1 MTKKVVLATKNS
13 HKIEEILAILGDIPG
28 IEWLTYREI
37 HFSDVEEVGE
47 TLEENAILKATA
59 VARETGLPA
68 LAEDTGLEVEALGGA
83 PGVRSAR
90 FAGAGKDYRANN
102 EKLLRLLE
110 GVRNRR
116 ARFRTVAVLALPDG
130 RTWKAEGVLE
140 GEIAGAPRGEHGFGY
155 DPLFI
160 PEGVGRTLA
169 EMSPEEKN
177 KISHRRRALELM
189 RPILRDLATDPR
201 SSW

>member
-1 MTKKVVLATKNS
+1 MAFKVVLATKNP
-13 HKIEEILAILGDIPG
+13 HKVEEILAILGDIPG
-28 IEWLTYREI
+28 IEWLTFREI
-37 HFSDVEEVGE
+37 SFSDVEEVGE
-47 TLEENAILKATA
+47 TLEENAVLKATA

-130 RTWKAEGVLE
+130 RMWKTEGVLK
-140 GEIAGAPRGEHGFGY
+140 GKIAEAPRGEHGFGY
-155 DPLFI
+155 DPLFV
-160 PEGVGRTLA
+160 PEGETRTLA
-169 EMSPEEKN
+169 EMLPEEKN
-177 KISHRRRALELM
+177 VISHRRRALEAM
-189 RPILRDLATDPR
+189 RTILHEL
-201 SSW
+201 SSNKFAN

>member
-1 MTKKVVLATKNS
+1 MKVVLATKNP
-13 HKIEEILAILGDIPG
+13 HKLEEILSILGEIPGVEFLTFRDIP
-28 IEWLTYREI
+28 LP
-37 HFSDVEEVGE
+37 DVEETGG
-47 TLEENAILKATA
+47 TLEENAILKATS

-90 FAGAGKDYRANN
+90 FAGENKDYRANN
-102 EKLLRLLE
+102 EKLLGLLK
-110 GVRNRR
+110 GVTDRR

-130 RTWKAEGVLE
+130 RTWTAEGVLE
-140 GEIAGAPRGEHGFGY
+140 GRIAETPRGEGGFGY

-160 PEGVGRTLA
+160 PEGETRTLA

-177 KISHRRRALELM
+177 RISHRRRALEAM
-189 RPILRDLATDPR
+189 RSILEELVQGGFNGPA
-201 SSW
+201 

>member
-1 MTKKVVLATKNS
+1 VAAKVVLATKNP
-13 HKIEEILAILGDIPG
+13 HKVEEILAILGDIPG
-28 IEWLTYREI
+28 IEWLTFREI
-37 HFSDVEEVGE
+37 SFSDVEEVGE
-47 TLEENAILKATA
+47 TLEENAVLKATA

-90 FAGAGKDYRANN
+90 FAGEDKDYRANN

-130 RTWKAEGVLE
+130 RMWKTEGVLK
-140 GEIAGAPRGEHGFGY
+140 GKIAEAPRGEHGFGY
-155 DPLFI
+155 DPLFV
-160 PEGVGRTLA
+160 PEGETRTLA
-169 EMSPEEKN
+169 EMLPEEKN
-177 KISHRRRALELM
+177 VISHRRRALEAM
-189 RPILRDLATDPR
+189 RTILHEL
-201 SSW
+201 SSGKFAN

>member
-1 MTKKVVLATKNS
+1 MKLVLATKNP
-13 HKIEEILAILGDIPG
+13 HKVEEIRAILGDIPG
-28 IEWLTYREI
+28 IEWLTFRDVA
-37 HFSDVEEVGE
+37 FPDVEEVGD

-90 FAGAGKDYRANN
+90 FAGEKKDYRANN
-102 EKLLRLLE
+102 EKLLKLLE
-110 GVRNRR
+110 GVKDRR

-130 RTWKAEGVLE
+130 RTWMTEGVLE
-140 GEIAGAPRGEHGFGY
+140 GRIAESPRGEHGFGY

-160 PEGVGRTLA
+160 PEGETRTLA
-169 EMSPEEKN
+169 EMAPEEKN
-177 KISHRRRALELM
+177 RISHRRRALEAM
-189 RPILRDLATDPR
+189 RPILENLSLPKGEASP
-201 SSW
+201 

>member
-1 MTKKVVLATKNS
+1 MKVVLATKNP
-13 HKIEEILAILGDIPG
+13 HKLEEILSILGEIPGVEFLTFRDIP
-28 IEWLTYREI
+28 LP
-37 HFSDVEEVGE
+37 DVEETGG
-47 TLEENAILKATA
+47 TLEENAILKATS

-90 FAGAGKDYRANN
+90 FAGENKDYRANN
-102 EKLLRLLE
+102 EKLLGLLK
-110 GVRNRR
+110 GVTDRR

-130 RTWKAEGVLE
+130 RTWTAEGVLE
-140 GEIAGAPRGEHGFGY
+140 GRIAETPRGEGGFGY

-160 PEGVGRTLA
+160 PERETRTLA

-177 KISHRRRALELM
+177 RISHRRKALEAM
-189 RPILRDLATDPR
+189 RSILEELAQGGFNGPA
-201 SSW
+201 

>member
-1 MTKKVVLATKNS
+1 MAFKVVLATKNP
-13 HKIEEILAILGDIPG
+13 HKVEEILAILGDIPG
-28 IEWLTYREI
+28 IEWLTFRDI
-37 HFSDVEEVGE
+37 PFSDVEEVGE

-90 FAGAGKDYRANN
+90 FAGEGKDYRANN

-110 GVRNRR
+110 GVSNRG

-160 PEGVGRTLA
+160 PEGETRTLA
-169 EMSPEEKN
+169 EMPPEEKN
-177 KISHRRRALELM
+177 RISHRRRALELM
-189 RPILRDLATDPR
+189 GPILRDLATDPR
-201 SSW
+201 SSG

>member
-1 MTKKVVLATKNS
+1 VKVVLATKNP
-13 HKIEEILAILGDIPG
+13 HKLEEILSILGEIPGVEFLTFRDIP
-28 IEWLTYREI
+28 LP
-37 HFSDVEEVGE
+37 DVEETGG
-47 TLEENAILKATA
+47 TLEENAILKATS

-90 FAGAGKDYRANN
+90 FAGEDKDYRANN
-102 EKLLRLLE
+102 EKLLGLLK
-110 GVRNRR
+110 GVTDRR

-130 RTWKAEGVLE
+130 RTWTAEGVLE
-140 GEIAGAPRGEHGFGY
+140 GRIAETPRGEGGFGY

-160 PEGVGRTLA
+160 PEGETRTLA

-177 KISHRRRALELM
+177 RISHRRKALEAM
-189 RPILRDLATDPR
+189 RSILEELAQGGFNGPA
-201 SSW
+201 

>member
-1 MTKKVVLATKNS
+1 MAFKIVLATKNP
-13 HKIEEILAILGDIPG
+13 HKVEEILAILGNIPG
-28 IEWLTYREI
+28 IEWLTFREI
-37 HFSDVEEVGE
+37 SFSDVEEVGE
-47 TLEENAILKATA
+47 TLEENAVLKATA

-110 GVRNRR
+110 GVRDRR

-140 GEIAGAPRGEHGFGY
+140 GKIAEVPRGEHGFGY

-160 PEGVGRTLA
+160 PEGETRTLA
-169 EMSPEEKN
+169 EMLPEEKN
-177 KISHRRRALELM
+177 AISHRRRALEAM
-189 RPILRDLATDPR
+189 RTILHEL
-201 SSW
+201 SSDKSVF